1 MKLELNKDKYK
12 GIIGTVLFHAALLI
26 LLIILGFSTPLPLPG
41 EGGVEVNLGF
51 SDEGQGDIQ
60 PETPPA
66 VKEEISPKPSSEET
80 EEDIATQ
87 DTEET
92 TIVEKPNQ
100 DKKKEKSVDKTKL
113 KEVVKEEPKVNPEAL
128 YKGKS
133 SQSNGT
139 SGQGITGTP
148 GDQGK
153 PNGTPDS
160 DNYSGTGGSGGGL
173 SYSLAGRSPKYLP
186 KPSSNFKEN
195 GTVVVQIDVDRYGKV
210 VKALAI
216 DKGSNTT
223 DATLRSL
230 AEQAARQAIFNANP
244 DAADVQRGTIT
255 YHFVVKN

>member
-1 MKLELNKDKYK
+1 VETKKDKYK
-12 GIIGTVLFHAALLI
+12 GIIGTVLFHAGLVI
-26 LLIILGFSTPLPLPG
+26 LLLFLGFTTSLPLPG
-41 EGGVEVNLGF
+41 EGGVEVNLGY

-66 VKEEISPKPSSEET
+66 LEEEVSSGPLT
-80 EEDIATQ
+80 EDTEKDIATQ
-87 DTEET
+87 DTEES
-92 TIVEKPNQ
+92 TIIEKPKKESSKEKPVEKVET
-100 DKKKEKSVDKTKL
+100 KKTI
-113 KEVVKEEPKVNPEAL
+113 KEEPKVNEAAL

-133 SQSNGT
+133 SKSTGS
-139 SGQGITGTP
+139 SGEGITQSP

-173 SYSLAGRSPKYLP
+173 SFSLAGRSPKYLP

-195 GTVVVQIDVDRYGKV
+195 GTVVVQIDVDKYGKV

-223 DATLRSL
+223 NATLRNL
-230 AEQAARQAIFNANP
+230 AEQAAKLAIFNANT
-244 DAADVQRGTIT
+244 DAAEVQRGTIT